1 MKTLVHIVLVATII
15 CSCGKPEQPEAQI
28 DHPMN
33 SSTEDIIG
41 TLPSGDSIKVFT
53 LTNEQG
59 LSMRVME
66 LGGVVLSLMVPDR
79 QGNLDDVVLG
89 FDRLE
94 PYLKESPY
102 FGALIGRYGNRIAK
116 GMFTLDGH
124 QYQLVQNN
132 IGNHLHGGTVGFDKV
147 KWEGNRVDHD
157 LGPAIE
163 LRYVSDDGEEGYPGT
178 LQNRVTYILRHDN
191 ALQIDYHATTDLPT
205 IVNLTQ
211 HSYFNLNPA
220 AASILD
226 HQVSLHAAYFLPVDE
241 SLIPLGEQ
249 QPVAHT
255 PFDFQ
260 DFHAIGER
268 IDANHPQIEIGGGYD
283 HCWVLKADGDTLSM
297 AAEVYEPVTGRVMK
311 VYTTEPGV
319 QFYTGNFLDGTL
331 IGKKGQVYPRRS
343 GFCLETQHFP
353 DSPNQPDFPSVRLDP
368 GQVYESTTVYS
379 FSTR

>member
-1 MKTLVHIVLVATII
+1 
-15 CSCGKPEQPEAQI
+15 
-28 DHPMN
+28 MN

-331 IGKKGQVYPRRS
+331 IGKEGQVYPRRS